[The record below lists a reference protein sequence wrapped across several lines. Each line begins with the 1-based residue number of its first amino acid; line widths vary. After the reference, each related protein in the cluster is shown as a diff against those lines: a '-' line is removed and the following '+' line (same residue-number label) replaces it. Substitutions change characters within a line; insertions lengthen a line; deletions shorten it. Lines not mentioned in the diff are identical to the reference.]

1 MKNKEYFFI
10 LCLKNLLSEN
20 SKDQVVFTPSN
31 DKDSIPKVI
40 LTKEKNEYIVK
51 VFKFNNKSIKANF
64 EFSYDEQK
72 YTLILDKM
80 KDKTFLF
87 NAEITLQSTKKR
99 KINKK

>member
-20 SKDQVVFTPSN
+20 SKDQVVFTPSD
-31 DKDSIPKVI
+31 DKDSIPKII

-87 NAEITLQSTKKR
+87 NTKYTLKDS
-99 KINKK
+99 NKKEV